1 MLDDT
6 NIEMLWWNCI
16 DDHKHEAVVKES
28 LDLISEITK
37 KLSPEHIDL
46 LLNEIKVNLQTA
58 DEMKLNFI
66 KNFYISSLINAT
78 QRGSTA
84 HSKKKLQNEII

>member
-1 MLDDT
+1 
-6 NIEMLWWNCI
+6 
-16 DDHKHEAVVKES
+16 
-28 LDLISEITK
+28 LISEITK
-37 KLSPEHIDL
+37 KLSQEHIDL

-84 HSKKKLQNEII
+84 HSKKKLQSEIIQKWDLDIFWNSI